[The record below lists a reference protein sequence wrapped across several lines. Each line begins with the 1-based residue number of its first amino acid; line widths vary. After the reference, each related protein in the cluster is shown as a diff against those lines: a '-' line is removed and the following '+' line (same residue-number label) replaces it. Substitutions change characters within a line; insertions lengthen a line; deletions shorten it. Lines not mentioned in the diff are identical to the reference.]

1 MIMIDGII
9 SKVKGWW
16 YKLFDYNKIV
26 SDFGLDMQTSK
37 DVLDAIQEWN
47 KIYNKN
53 EPWIDDNT
61 KSLHVARTMCEKVAK
76 AVTVEYKSTCSE
88 PYIDNIYQKLLKKKR
103 KYTES
108 MLGKS
113 LIFFRPYFDGKN
125 IKVNVIQAD
134 KFIPVS
140 FDDDDNLLSFILIDQ
155 ITEGQRVY
163 TRLEYNELKGTTLLI
178 KNICYEGKLDGIVL
192 FKKISLENV
201 QKWKDIKEEQGIE
214 GVDRIIGGFATMPTT
229 NDLDNSSPIGQ
240 PIYHNAI
247 GILKEID
254 IQYSRILHEFEGTEL
269 AVDIDESI
277 LPPDGKGNVR
287 LPKGKERY
295 FRKWNLDETKV
306 KSLDVFSPAIRDN
319 PLFNGLNEYLI
330 QTENACH
337 LSHGTLAKPEAI
349 EKTATEMKQSKQD
362 YYVTVADIQAA
373 LQGAFDDLIY
383 GIYVLCKLYNIPV
396 KTDYTVEYD
405 WDDSILVD
413 KDASR
418 TQALLER
425 NADITSDVQYLIETR
440 NMREKDA
447 IEFVKRQI
455 EYRKLNK
462 EKEDNPPED
471 E

>member
-1 MIMIDGII
+1 MITGII
-9 SKVKGWW
+9 DKIKGWW
-16 YKLFDYNKIV
+16 HKMFDYNKIV

-37 DVLDAIQEWN
+37 NILDAIQEWN
-47 KIYNKN
+47 KIYNKC
-53 EPWIDDNT
+53 EPWLDKNT

-113 LIFFRPYFDGKN
+113 LIFFRPYFNGKN

-140 FDDDDNLLSFILIDQ
+140 FDDDDNLIGYILIDQ
-155 ITEGQRVY
+155 ITKGNVVY
-163 TRLEYNELKGTTLLI
+163 TRLEYNEYKDNQITI
-178 KNICYEGKLDGIVL
+178 RNICYSGTADGVILSKRIQLSEVD
-192 FKKISLENV
+192 
-201 QKWKDIKEEQGIE
+201 KWKDLKDIQSIE
-214 GVDRIIGGFATMPTT
+214 GVDRLIGGFATMPTT

-254 IQYSRILHEFEGTEL
+254 IQYSRILHEYEGTEL

-277 LPPDGKGNVR
+277 LPRDSKGKTK
-287 LPKGKERY
+287 LPRGKERY

-306 KSLDVFSPAIRDN
+306 KSLDIFSPEIRDN

-330 QTENACH
+330 QAENACH

-362 YYVTVADIQAA
+362 YYVTVSDIQAV
-373 LQGAFDDLIY
+373 LQNAFDDLIY
-383 GIYVLCKLYNIPV
+383 GIYVLCRLYGIPV

-413 KDASR
+413 KDSSR
-418 TQALLER
+418 NQALVER
-425 NADITSDVQYLIETR
+425 NADITSDVQYIMETR
-440 NMREKDA
+440 NMKEKDA
-447 IEFVKRQI
+447 IEFVKKQV
-455 EYRKLNK
+455 EYRKITQ
-462 EKEDNPPED
+462 EKEENPPEA

>member
-1 MIMIDGII
+1 MITGII
-9 SKVKGWW
+9 DKIKGWW
-16 YKLFDYNKIV
+16 HKMFDYNKII

-37 DVLDAIQEWN
+37 NILDAIQEWN

-76 AVTVEYKSTCSE
+76 AVTVEYTSTCSE
-88 PYIDNIYQKLLKKKR
+88 PYIDNIYQSLLKKKR

-125 IKVNVIQAD
+125 IKINVIQAD

-140 FDDDDNLLSFILIDQ
+140 FDDDDNLISFILIDQ
-155 ITEGQRVY
+155 IAEGQKVY
-163 TRLEYNELKGTTLLI
+163 TRLEYNELKDTTLII
-178 KNICYEGKLDGIVL
+178 KNICYEGRLDGIVL
-192 FKKISLENV
+192 SKKILLENV
-201 QKWKDIKEEQGIE
+201 PKWKDIKEEQGIE

-254 IQYSRILHEFEGTEL
+254 IQYSRILHEYEGTEL
-269 AVDIDESI
+269 AIDIDESI
-277 LPPDGKGNVR
+277 LPRDDKGNAR

-306 KSLDVFSPAIRDN
+306 KSLDVFSPEIRDN

-330 QTENACH
+330 QAENACH

-362 YYVTVADIQAA
+362 YYVTVSDIQAV
-373 LQGAFDDLIY
+373 LQNAFDDLIY

-396 KTDYTVEYD
+396 KANYTVEYD

-413 KDASR
+413 KDSSR
-418 TQALLER
+418 NQALVER
-425 NADITSDVQYLIETR
+425 NADITSDVQYIMETR
-440 NMREKDA
+440 NMKEKDA
-447 IEFVKRQI
+447 IEFVKRQV
-455 EYRKLNK
+455 EYRKITQ
-462 EKEDNPPED
+462 EKENNPPED

>member
-1 MIMIDGII
+1 MITSIID
-9 SKVKGWW
+9 KFKGWW
-16 YKLFDYNKIV
+16 HRMFDYDKIV

-37 DVLDAIQEWN
+37 NILDAIQEWN

-61 KSLHVARTMCEKVAK
+61 KSLHIARTMCEKVAK
-76 AVTVEYKSTCSE
+76 AVTIEYKSTCSE
-88 PYIDNIYQKLLKKKR
+88 PYIDSIYQKLLKKKR

-113 LIFFRPYFDGKN
+113 LIFFRPYFDGKD

-140 FDDDDNLLSFILIDQ
+140 FDDDDNLMSFILIDQ
-155 ITEGQRVY
+155 ITEGQKVY
-163 TRLEYNELKGTTLLI
+163 TRLEYNELNGTTLTI
-178 KNICYEGKLDGIVL
+178 KNICYEGRLDGVVL
-192 FKKISLENV
+192 SKRISLENIP
-201 QKWKDIKEEQGIE
+201 KWKDIKEEQGI
-214 GVDRIIGGFATMPTT
+214 GDVDRIIGGFATMPTT

-254 IQYSRILHEFEGTEL
+254 IQYSRILHEYEGTEL
-269 AVDIDESI
+269 AIDIDQSI
-277 LPPDGKGNVR
+277 LPRDNKGNFK

-306 KSLDVFSPAIRDN
+306 KSLDVFSPEIRDN

-330 QTENACH
+330 QAESACH

-349 EKTATEMKQSKQD
+349 EKTAQEIKSSKQD
-362 YYVTVADIQAA
+362 YYVTVSDIQAV
-373 LQGAFDDLIY
+373 LQAAFEDLIY
-383 GIYVLCKLYNIPV
+383 GIYVLCKLYGIPV
-396 KTDYTVEYD
+396 KPNYTTEYD

-413 KDASR
+413 KDMAR
-418 TQALLER
+418 NQAMIER
-425 NADITSDVQYLIETR
+425 NNGITSDVQYIMDTR
-440 NMREKDA
+440 NMKEKEA
-447 IEFVKRQI
+447 IAFVKKQQ
-455 EYRKLNK
+455 EYRKLSQDEQK
-462 EKEDNPPED
+462 EVPD
-471 E
+471 EE

>member
-1 MIMIDGII
+1 MITGII
-9 SKVKGWW
+9 DKIKGWW
-16 YKLFDYNKIV
+16 HKMFDYNKIV

-37 DVLDAIQEWN
+37 NILDAIQEWN
-47 KIYNKN
+47 KIYNKC
-53 EPWIDDNT
+53 EPWLDENT

-140 FDDDDNLLSFILIDQ
+140 FDDDDNLIGYILIDQ
-155 ITEGQRVY
+155 ITKGQEVY
-163 TRLEYNELKGTTLLI
+163 TRLEYNELKGTTLII
-178 KNICYEGKLDGIVL
+178 KNICYEGRLDGVVL
-192 FKKISLENV
+192 SKKIPLENV
-201 QKWKDIKEEQGIE
+201 PKWKDIKEEQGIE
-214 GVDRIIGGFATMPTT
+214 GVDRILGGFATMPTT

-254 IQYSRILHEFEGTEL
+254 IQYSRILHEYEGTEL

-277 LPPDGKGNVR
+277 LPRDSKGKTK
-287 LPKGKERY
+287 LPRGKERY

-306 KSLDVFSPAIRDN
+306 KSLDIFSPEIRDN

-330 QTENACH
+330 QAENACH

-362 YYVTVADIQAA
+362 YYVTVSDIQAV
-373 LQGAFDDLIY
+373 LQNAFDDLIY
-383 GIYVLCKLYNIPV
+383 GIYVLCRLYGIPV
-396 KTDYTVEYD
+396 KTDYIVEYD

-413 KDASR
+413 KDSSR
-418 TQALLER
+418 NQALVER
-425 NADITSDVQYLIETR
+425 NADITSDVQYIMETR
-440 NMREKDA
+440 NMKEKDA
-447 IEFVKRQI
+447 IEFVKKQV
-455 EYRKLNK
+455 EYRKITQ
-462 EKEDNPPED
+462 EKEDNPPEA